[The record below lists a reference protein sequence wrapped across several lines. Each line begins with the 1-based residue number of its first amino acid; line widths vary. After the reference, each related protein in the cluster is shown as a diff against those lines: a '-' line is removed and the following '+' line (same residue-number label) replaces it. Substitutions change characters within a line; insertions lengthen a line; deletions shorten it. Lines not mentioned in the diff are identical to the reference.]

1 MAEEESEEDSSEL
14 IYDLPE
20 FFMMK
25 WEELMGYKP
34 TDDDLLEMEVRRM
47 AHAKAKAKG
56 LPCPLEPLKP
66 YTSTLNGKFVKT
78 RDSQHYW
85 SPYEA
90 RTSDEDE
97 EGGEAPSDSDEG
109 NNSKSDSS
117 SDSSSSDDGDSEDD
131 SNSDSESDNSEGY
144 DSQYSDNDWG
154 EPPSDRKD
162 EDVGPFYED
171 YFNDNIDYYD
181 KNVKDDA
188 KAEPID
194 MENGTESEEYELE
207 NVLEA
212 VVDEAEEA
220 NNIDYDDYPYGRPS
234 N

>member
-1 MAEEESEEDSSEL
+1 MTTLLGDAIYNIEEEEYQE
-14 IYDLPE
+14 
-20 FFMMK
+20 
-25 WEELMGYKP
+25 
-34 TDDDLLEMEVRRM
+34 
-47 AHAKAKAKG
+47 ACQHA
-56 LPCPLEPLKP
+56 LK
-66 YTSTLNGKFVKT
+66 
-78 RDSQHYW
+78 

-212 VVDEAEEA
+212 VADEAEEA

-234 N
+234 NQSCITDVSSRSGL